1 MWGSAGRWLVRS
13 GGVEGVLRWVEGE
26 GKANGVMMGATA
38 SAGGGGAA
46 MYTDLVEGVERA
58 GWGYGV
64 TRIERLV
71 QGCSKSGPKIG
82 SACRTREPFH
92 APVPVMFPIYF
103 SKGK

>member
-1 MWGSAGRWLVRS
+1 MGQCGSVVGAER
-13 GGVEGVLRWVEGE
+13 GVEGVLRWVEGE

-38 SAGGGGAA
+38 SAGGGGAE

-58 GWGYGV
+58 GWGCGV

-71 QGCSKSGPKIG
+71 QGCSKNGPKIG
-82 SACRTREPFH
+82 AACRTREPFH
-92 APVPVMFPIYF
+92 APVPVVFPIYF